1 MSDENTDATSEPEVT
16 PEATPIEEPQPT
28 EVNLVEEAEAAATK
42 EVAESGKKVSS
53 LDELDLEGEVRKQVE
68 SYVSKAINDAIVTQQ
83 SRQQERLEEEGYMN
97 RTQVEDML
105 VTKEAEYARRD
116 QAKEQL
122 LATLNAEGID
132 LGSEEHTHVQ
142 TYYRK
147 AVEDGVITPNIL
159 LSEAGVRT
167 LVAMSGVKG
176 GGEGAGPQ
184 SGLPQTSPDGTN
196 QYAGGTTQLNV
207 EGKEGST
214 LADRVRMD
222 MEKQLRNLA

>member
-1 MSDENTDATSEPEVT
+1 MFHTLRRQAKEPSMVITDVKTTTLTGYKDWNYVRVETDHGLSGIG
-16 PEATPIEEPQPT
+16 EAHP
-28 EVNLVEEAEAAATK
+28 
-42 EVAESGKKVSS
+42 G
-53 LDELDLEGEVRKQVE
+53 EG
-68 SYVSKAINDAIVTQQ
+68 INDAIVTQQ

-97 RTQVEDML
+97 RSQVEDML
-105 VTKEAEYARRD
+105 ATKEAEYARRD

-132 LGSEEHTHVQ
+132 LGSEEHTQVQ

-147 AVEDGVITPNIL
+147 AIEDGLVTPNIL

-184 SGLPQTSPDGTN
+184 SGLPQTSPDGSI
-196 QYAGGTTQLNV
+196 QYGSGTVQLNA
-207 EGKEGST
+207 EGQEGST
-214 LADRVRMD
+214 LADRVRID
-222 MEKQLRNLA
+222 MEKQLRNLS